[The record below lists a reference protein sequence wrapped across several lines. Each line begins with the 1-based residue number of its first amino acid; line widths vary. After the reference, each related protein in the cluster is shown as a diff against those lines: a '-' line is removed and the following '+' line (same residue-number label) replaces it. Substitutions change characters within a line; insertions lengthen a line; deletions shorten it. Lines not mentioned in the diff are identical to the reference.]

1 MLATLDIKII
11 GVVGVLL
18 LIVVGYFVYSLY
30 KDLVFLKSQVN
41 SPKESGEV
49 FFKGEEPIGD
59 IEYDDEVEDE
69 ELERHLENIMRQT
82 HIMAQEENHNH
93 RHIQELEPIVE
104 MEELQED
111 EIQVKQEVEEP
122 VQKKRKYKKKV
133 TIVEPIDEQ
142 VNPEIV
148 FAED

>member
-59 IEYDDEVEDE
+59 IEYDDEAEDE

-82 HIMAQEENHNH
+82 HIMAREEEHNH
-93 RHIQELEPIVE
+93 SHIQELEPIVE
-104 MEELQED
+104 MEELQEV
-111 EIQVKQEVEEP
+111 QVKQEVEEP
-122 VQKKRKYKKKV
+122 LPKKRKYKKKV
-133 TIVEPIDEQ
+133 TILEPIDEQ

>member
-1 MLATLDIKII
+1 MT
-11 GVVGVLL
+11 
-18 LIVVGYFVYSLY
+18 
-30 KDLVFLKSQVN
+30 
-41 SPKESGEV
+41 
-49 FFKGEEPIGD
+49 
-59 IEYDDEVEDE
+59 
-69 ELERHLENIMRQT
+69 
-82 HIMAQEENHNH
+82 QEEQHNH
-93 RHIQELEPIVE
+93 SHIKDLEPIIE